1 MGGRAVTGDLAMA
14 TVQFVEPNLYELS
27 GHHLH
32 VTYSTSGIDGKPHF
46 SYQDLQ
52 HTLSFSGDEI
62 RRVETEIGALVSVT
76 IRLTIDTGGT
86 SFSLLL
92 PRVNIPGE
100 QTVPIQTEGITTL
113 HKFSI
118 VPTAG
123 QRDFYTVTP
132 LTGTAMRVFF

>member
-1 MGGRAVTGDLAMA
+1 MA
-14 TVQFVEPNLYELS
+14 PVQLVEPTLYQLS

-32 VTYSTSGIDGKPHF
+32 VTYSTTGIDGKPHF
-46 SYQDLQ
+46 SYQDLHQ
-52 HTLSFSGDEI
+52 TLNFSGDEI

-76 IRLTIDTGGT
+76 IRMTIDTGGT

-113 HKFSI
+113 HKFS
-118 VPTAG
+118 VGPTPG
-123 QRDFYTVTP
+123 QRDFYTVAR
-132 LTGTAMRVFF
+132 LTGSATRALF

>member
-1 MGGRAVTGDLAMA
+1 MA
-14 TVQFVEPNLYELS
+14 TTQPVEPNFYQLS
-27 GHHLH
+27 GHHLN

-46 SYQDLQ
+46 SYQDLHQ
-52 HTLSFSGDEI
+52 TLSFSGDQI

-100 QTVPIQTEGITTL
+100 QTVPIRTEGITTL

-118 VPTAG
+118 LPTTG
-123 QRDFYTVTP
+123 QRDFYTVVT